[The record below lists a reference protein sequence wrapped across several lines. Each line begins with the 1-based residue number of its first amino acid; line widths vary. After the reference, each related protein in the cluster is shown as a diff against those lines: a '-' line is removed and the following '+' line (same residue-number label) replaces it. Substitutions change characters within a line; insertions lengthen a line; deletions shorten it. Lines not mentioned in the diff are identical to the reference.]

1 MTAPRPAPVR
11 PRYGRIGAAS
21 AALGV
26 TLVAALGGL
35 GMLPSAAETPER
47 VAVSLTA
54 DHLGRTPTSAESDR
68 RTPTPAGGS
77 EARAGAAEAALP
89 AGSGHGRRVV
99 FSESRQRVWLVDRGD
114 EVLRTYPVSGS
125 RADNLDPGTYE
136 VWSRSE
142 DALGIDGST
151 MRWFVRFAHG
161 EKAAIGFHDIPLLDG
176 EREQTVAQLGTPQ
189 SHGCVR
195 QRTPDA
201 KALWDFA
208 PLGTTVVVVN

>member
-1 MTAPRPAPVR
+1 M
-11 PRYGRIGAAS
+11 GAAS
-21 AALGV
+21 ASLAV
-26 TLVAALGGL
+26 TLIAALGGL
-35 GMLPSAAETPER
+35 GFLPSAAETPPASDR
-47 VAVSLTA
+47 QDGAVSLTG
-54 DHLGRTPTSAESDR
+54 DDLGRTPTSERSDR

-89 AGSGHGRRVV
+89 ARSGHGRRVV

-125 RADNLDPGTYE
+125 RADNLDPGTYA
-136 VWSRSE
+136 VYSRSE

-151 MRWFVRFAHG
+151 MRWFVRFTQG

-176 EREQTVAQLGTPQ
+176 EREQTVAQLGTPR
-189 SHGCVR
+189 SHGCIR

-201 KALWDFA
+201 KAMWDFA
-208 PLGTTVVVVN
+208 QLDTPVVVVN